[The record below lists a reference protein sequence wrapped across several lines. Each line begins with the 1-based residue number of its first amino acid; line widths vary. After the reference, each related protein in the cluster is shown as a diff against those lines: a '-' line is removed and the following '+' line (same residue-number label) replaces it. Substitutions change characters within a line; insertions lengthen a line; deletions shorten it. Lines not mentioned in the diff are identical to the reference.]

1 MALSKCREGGEG
13 SDKMINIGFESPKCI
28 RIHTHNKHKI
38 SIFWLALTLSGKV
51 RGLVVTTTY
60 AQHGCSN
67 RGKPMQYIAVQST
80 TSVTTAQFWA
90 LAMSSNAVHQVLNGQ
105 QNLTYSDGKKNEI
118 IRKSKNTM
126 GRGPCVF
133 QCP

>member
-1 MALSKCREGGEG
+1 MGIALLLKCWTHNIPIIPYAKPIKWFFPKAGREEG
-13 SDKMINIGFESPKCI
+13 DDTIINIGFESLKCS
-28 RIHTHNKHKI
+28 RTHTHNKHKI

-67 RGKPMQYIAVQST
+67 RGKPMQYIAVPSS

-90 LAMSSNAVHQVLNGQ
+90 LAMSSNAVHQVLNG
-105 QNLTYSDGKKNEI
+105 
-118 IRKSKNTM
+118 
-126 GRGPCVF
+126 
-133 QCP
+133 